1 MRKCPNC
8 AGENIYENLFC
19 KHCGY
24 CLLPPEPEKVHWS
37 ITTHTEHHKPHEGVN
52 IDVRQIVE
60 NSRAANLKRRRR
72 AVPSGVGVG
81 IILLNV
87 LVIILISQLLIN
99 LILK

>member
-8 AGENIYENLFC
+8 AEENMYESLFC

-24 CLLPPEPEKVHWS
+24 CLLPPEPEKAHWS
-37 ITTHTEHHKPHEGVN
+37 IVSHAEYDKSREG
-52 IDVRQIVE
+52 IDFDTGQIIE
-60 NSRAANLKRRRR
+60 NSRVASIKRRRR
-72 AVPSGVGVG
+72 AAPSVFGVG

-87 LVIILISQLLIN
+87 LVIILISQILID

>member
-8 AGENIYENLFC
+8 AEENLYESLFC

-37 ITTHTEHHKPHEGVN
+37 IAKHTEHPKTHKG
-52 IDVRQIVE
+52 IDLDVRQIVE
-60 NSRAANLKRRRR
+60 NSRVARLKRRRR
-72 AVPSGVGVG
+72 AVPSVFGVG
-81 IILLNV
+81 ILLLNM
-87 LVIILISQLLIN
+87 LVIILISQLLVN